1 MTFVQKM
8 HLFNFDEI
16 DTWLSMLSL
25 QVSILE
31 NKMMIIMSPEF
42 FRYILLIKIQVKN
55 LEPIVSTFFLLAIAF
70 LILSLVIL

>member
-1 MTFVQKM
+1 M

-55 LEPIVSTFFLLAIAF
+55 LKPIVSTFFLLAIAF